1 MSIAALILSI
11 LGFLISLSI
20 FKDLSLILCVLA
32 IVLGLIA
39 LVKKKGKVICIISIV
54 LAVFGLIF
62 VFSENNGTTVTSN
75 NSNTSGNNSSTSQNT
90 NKEETKT
97 YGLNEE
103 IAINV
108 SGNEYVLTITGIQE
122 MKERNQ
128 FSEKTPAQVFLI
140 DYTYKNISSED
151 TIYISDMN
159 FKIIDE
165 QGEIGDAYPNDT
177 ERSPQ
182 NITAG
187 VTCKSQMV
195 LCVNN
200 ESSKVKLQYFDNM
213 FNSKPDATFEL
224 DIVK

>member
-32 IVLGLIA
+32 IVLGIIA

-62 VFSENNGTTVTSN
+62 VFSENNGTTV
-75 NSNTSGNNSSTSQNT
+75 TSQNT

-224 DIVK
+224 DIVVQK

>member
-32 IVLGLIA
+32 IVLGIIA

-108 SGNEYVLTITGIQE
+108 SGNEYVLTITGIQ
-122 MKERNQ
+122 
-128 FSEKTPAQVFLI
+128 
-140 DYTYKNISSED
+140 
-151 TIYISDMN
+151 
-159 FKIIDE
+159 
-165 QGEIGDAYPNDT
+165 
-177 ERSPQ
+177 
-182 NITAG
+182 
-187 VTCKSQMV
+187 
-195 LCVNN
+195 
-200 ESSKVKLQYFDNM
+200 
-213 FNSKPDATFEL
+213 
-224 DIVK
+224 